1 MGGVKIQPGTASME
15 SSSPG
20 SHSTVNWMGRQQT
33 GQSSMVAWLPWE
45 VSTMVV

>member
-1 MGGVKIQPGTASME
+1 MGRNQPGIASME
-15 SSSPG
+15 YTSPG

-33 GQSSMVAWLPWE
+33 GQSSMVAWLLWD